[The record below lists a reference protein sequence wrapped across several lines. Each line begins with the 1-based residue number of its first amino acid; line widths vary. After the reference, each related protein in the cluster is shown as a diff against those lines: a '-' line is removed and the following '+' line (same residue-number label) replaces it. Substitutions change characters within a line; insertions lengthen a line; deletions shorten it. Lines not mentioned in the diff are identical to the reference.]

1 MGLIKL
7 STLRANIRNGGVPIV
22 GNPVGPDESS
32 DLPGLPGLSLIPTLS
47 GSSVGDEH
55 TITNLI

>member
-7 STLRANIRNGGVPIV
+7 STLSYTRANIRNGDVLIV

-32 DLPGLPGLSLIPTLS
+32 DLPGLSLVPSLS

-55 TITNLI
+55 TITDLI